1 MSAPSTAATEFAVS
15 ADGTAI
21 AYEVTGNGP
30 TLVIV
35 EGALCHRGMGAFD
48 ELAPI
53 LADRFTV
60 VGYDR
65 RGRGESGPGTS
76 PYAVQQEVEDLVAVL
91 DGVGPHPFV
100 FGMSSGAAL
109 SLEAAR
115 QGALSSRLAVYE
127 PPFIL
132 DDSHPPDDPG
142 FTEKLRSLVAGG
154 HRTRAVKA
162 FLRLMGAPAP
172 VIAVMPLLPVWKKLT
187 AAADTLPNDFEI
199 VSPYRRGRALPED
212 HYAAI
217 SVPALLIAGGNSP
230 AYMQHAPVAIAAQIP
245 DAETAILDGQ
255 THEVKAEV
263 LAPVLA
269 SHFLRG

>member
-1 MSAPSTAATEFAVS
+1 MSAPSTPATELAVS
-15 ADGTAI
+15 ADGTKI
-21 AYEVTGNGP
+21 AYEVRGSGP

-35 EGALCHRGMGAFD
+35 EGALCHRAMGAFD

-65 RGRGESGPGTS
+65 RGRGESEPGTR
-76 PYAVQQEVEDLVAVL
+76 PYAVQQEVDDLVAVL
-91 DGVGPHPFV
+91 HGVDPHAFV

-115 QGALSSRLAVYE
+115 QGKLSSPLGVYE

-132 DDSHPPDDPG
+132 DHSHTPDDPD
-142 FTEKLRSLVAGG
+142 FTKKLRSLIAAG

-162 FLRLMGAPAP
+162 FLRLMGVPAP
-172 VIAVMPLLPVWKKLT
+172 VVVVMPLLPMWKKLT

-199 VSPYRRGRALPED
+199 VSPYRRGRALPDD

-217 SVPALLIAGGNSP
+217 SVPTLLIAGGKSP
-230 AYMQHAPVAIAAQIP
+230 TYMQHAPAAIAAQIP
-245 DAETAILDGQ
+245 DAATTILEGQ
-255 THEVKAEV
+255 THEVNAEV
-263 LAPVLA
+263 LAPVLV
-269 SHFLRG
+269 SHFLKG